1 MGDGTYGY
9 TLKAFHRQ
17 ILIYLVQ
24 SWHLEATI
32 PPNEL
37 ILCLKYPQ
45 TSQVLPSI
53 LALLGSSL
61 TLDYVCFSGSC
72 RLSCSQ
78 SLAGAS
84 VCPPPSGDEELHT

>member
-53 LALLGSSL
+53 LALLGWELQALMFTELGRGLSL
-61 TLDYVCFSGSC
+61 
-72 RLSCSQ
+72 
-78 SLAGAS
+78 
-84 VCPPPSGDEELHT
+84 PSPKWG